1 VIDLEI
7 LFRSIA
13 KTYIFLA
20 INELSQVFELPL
32 VRSNNAGIFLR
43 GHLKYAHQAITLLL
57 CSTLY
62 RVLET
67 MIEQKVKGF
76 LLLFPTFFFV
86 HN

>member
-20 INELSQVFELPL
+20 INELSHVFELPL

-43 GHLKYAHQAITLLL
+43 GHLKYAH
-57 CSTLY
+57 
-62 RVLET
+62 
-67 MIEQKVKGF
+67 
-76 LLLFPTFFFV
+76 
-86 HN
+86 